1 MTAKQK
7 RILKMPDNAIQGR
20 ENGIA
25 VESFCCTP
33 SFTVQALPIRND
45 ERSK

>member
-7 RILKMPDNAIQGR
+7 RILKIPDNVIQGR

-25 VESFCCTP
+25 VESFCRTP
-33 SFTVQALPIRND
+33 SFVIQTFPVGNY